1 MASASLQRLPV
12 QMLGDLVSPRAL
24 ERILQDAAQAR
35 GSTLDTLDPAMLEDI
50 LKREVFKRLQLSVP
64 APLAKKRVSE
74 VLNELMKTTQERQ
87 LPSPVVSSLG
97 GLEEGAR
104 RFTLY
109 FDWPETQRLRGVLS
123 VARQEEKEGRDISAL
138 VLEGQNLIEVMD
150 RRLQEGLVEQGQDLA
165 ELRATFARVQGM
177 GGKEVRRLET
187 LIGQIDEA
195 QSQGTLLPGEVERA
209 RNITFNLRKLLESSV
224 VQAVQNVDTAEIPTS
239 ATILD
244 PDAQARVLALEQQ
257 HAAQQLGTLEREFA
271 ALLQARPD
279 LRAQHD
285 ALRGLQH
292 GNQLT
297 ADTVENWREQLK
309 FERETVLG
317 EQRSRLT
324 QLETALAGAVSG
336 ADMRIALDSARHLL
350 DMGSL
355 ATDELQE
362 LSAMHESLQAGVN
375 AQSQLAAQRE
385 LLDIERSA
393 RNVLGASAELAPLL
407 AQARADLAQGREA
420 DVAALWGLLE
430 RRMGAAAQEREDF
443 DARADRVVQEYDTVR
458 SLAGETTQK
467 LGRLADTLRAQRR
480 LGRMSAQA
488 RERYEQTLLDAEALL
503 AEAHAEYRA
512 AQEVTA
518 TFGQDALSGLL
529 DVFDFEE
536 AADTGLLAAAPT
548 TAPADPFAALGTFPA
563 TPAPAAAP
571 TPAPTPAP
579 APAMSASAL
588 FDTLLSSIGAPAPT
602 PEPAPAPTPAP
613 ADSGAPFT
621 LPPVLTPDSE
631 QVDTWL
637 FQHGQIH
644 HGPHGPAAQGMLALL
659 TQAAALGLQRLD
671 MNDATHVW
679 SARSGAPGEWRV
691 GRAVTWTALDER
703 VGPWL
708 DTGQG

>member
-1 MASASLQRLPV
+1 MTGGALHRLPV

-35 GSTLDTLDPAMLEDI
+35 GTSIEQLEVQVLEDI

-87 LPSPVVSSLG
+87 LPTPTISSLV
-97 GLEEGAR
+97 GLEDGAR

-123 VARQEEKEGRDISAL
+123 VAKQEEKEGRDIAAL

-150 RRLQEGLVEQGQDLA
+150 RRLREGLVEQAQDLA
-165 ELRATFARVQGM
+165 ELKATFARVQGM
-177 GGKEVRRLET
+177 GGREVRRLDT

-195 QSQGTLLPGEVERA
+195 QQQGTLLPGEVERA

-224 VQAVQNVDTAEIPTS
+224 VQTVENVDTAEIPTS

-244 PDAQARVLALEQQ
+244 PDAQARVLALEQE
-257 HAAQQLGTLEREFA
+257 HAAQQLGKLDREFT
-271 ALLQARPD
+271 ALLDARPD

-285 ALRGLQH
+285 ALRSLQH

-309 FERETVLG
+309 FERTTLLA
-317 EQRSRLT
+317 EQQT
-324 QLETALAGAVSG
+324 QLMRLESALSGVATG

-350 DMGSL
+350 DIGSL

-362 LSAMHESLQAGVN
+362 LRTMQESLRAGVN
-375 AQSQLAAQRE
+375 AQAQLATQRE
-385 LLDIERSA
+385 LLDIERSG
-393 RNVLGASAELAPLL
+393 RNVAGASAELAPLL
-407 AQARADLAQGREA
+407 AQARAALAQGQEPDIA
-420 DVAALWGLLE
+420 TLWSLLE

-488 RERYEQTLLDAEALL
+488 RERYEQTLHDAEALL

-536 AADTGLLAAAPT
+536 ATDTNLFAAAP
-548 TAPADPFAALGTFPA
+548 DPS
-563 TPAPAAAP
+563 AAP
-571 TPAPTPAP
+571 LPPVNITPSNTGQVAP
-579 APAMSASAL
+579 SASSL
-588 FDTLLSSIGAPAPT
+588 FDTLLSSITPGGATPASAPVAGGSASTPAPT
-602 PEPAPAPTPAP
+602 GFPTSFSLPDTTAPSQEA
-613 ADSGAPFT
+613 
-621 LPPVLTPDSE
+621 VE
-631 QVDTWL
+631 TWL
-637 FQHGQIH
+637 FQGGQIQ
-644 HGPHGPAAQGMLALL
+644 HGPQDTAAQGMAALL
-659 TQAAALGLQRLD
+659 AQASALGLQRLD
-671 MNDATHVW
+671 MNDAAHVW
-679 SARSGAPGEWRV
+679 SARSSAPGEWRL

-708 DTGQG
+708 DTGEG

>member
-87 LPSPVVSSLG
+87 LPSPVVSSLV

-195 QSQGTLLPGEVERA
+195 QSRGTLLPGEVERA

-317 EQRSRLT
+317 EQRSRLA

-350 DMGSL
+350 NMGSL

-375 AQSQLAAQRE
+375 AQSQLAAQRNCWTSNA
-385 LLDIERSA
+385 RPGTCWAPA
-393 RNVLGASAELAPLL
+393 RNSRRCSRRP
-407 AQARADLAQGREA
+407 ARTS
-420 DVAALWGLLE
+420 
-430 RRMGAAAQEREDF
+430 RR
-443 DARADRVVQEYDTVR
+443 DARRTSRPSGACWN
-458 SLAGETTQK
+458 A
-467 LGRLADTLRAQRR
+467 AWAPPRR
-480 LGRMSAQA
+480 NA
-488 RERYEQTLLDAEALL
+488 RT
-503 AEAHAEYRA
+503 
-512 AQEVTA
+512 
-518 TFGQDALSGLL
+518 S
-529 DVFDFEE
+529 
-536 AADTGLLAAAPT
+536 
-548 TAPADPFAALGTFPA
+548 
-563 TPAPAAAP
+563 
-571 TPAPTPAP
+571 TPAPTGSCRSTTRSAVWPARP
-579 APAMSASAL
+579 PRNSGNWPTRCAPSAA
-588 FDTLLSSIGAPAPT
+588 
-602 PEPAPAPTPAP
+602 
-613 ADSGAPFT
+613 
-621 LPPVLTPDSE
+621 
-631 QVDTWL
+631 W
-637 FQHGQIH
+637 
-644 HGPHGPAAQGMLALL
+644 AA
-659 TQAAALGLQRLD
+659 
-671 MNDATHVW
+671 
-679 SARSGAPGEWRV
+679 
-691 GRAVTWTALDER
+691 
-703 VGPWL
+703 
-708 DTGQG
+708 

>member
-87 LPSPVVSSLG
+87 LPSLVVSSLG

-138 VLEGQNLIEVMD
+138 VVEGQNLIEVMD

-224 VQAVQNVDTAEIPTS
+224 VQTVQNVDTAEIPTS

-244 PDAQARVLALEQQ
+244 PDAQARVLALEQA
-257 HAAQQLGTLEREFA
+257 HAAQQLGTLEREFT
-271 ALLQARPD
+271 ALLDARPD

-309 FERETVLG
+309 FERDTVLA
-317 EQRSRLT
+317 EQRSRLA
-324 QLETALAGAVSG
+324 QLETALAGVVSS

-407 AQARADLAQGREA
+407 AQARAELAQGRAA
-420 DVAALWGLLE
+420 DVTALWSLLE

-443 DARADRVVQEYDTVR
+443 DARADQVVQEYDTVR
-458 SLAGETTQK
+458 SLAGETTQQ

-536 AADTGLLAAAPT
+536 AADTSLLAAAPT
-548 TAPADPFAALGTFPA
+548 PAPDPFAALGTLPAAPVTPPA
-563 TPAPAAAP
+563 TA
-571 TPAPTPAP
+571 PAP
-579 APAMSASAL
+579 APTLSASAL
-588 FDTLLSSIGAPAPT
+588 FDTLLSSIGTPAAAPAS
-602 PEPAPAPTPAP
+602 APAEPDAS
-613 ADSGAPFT
+613 AAGFS
-621 LPPVLTPDSE
+621 LPQVPTPDSE
-631 QVDTWL
+631 AVDTWL

-644 HGPHGPAAQGMLALL
+644 HGPHEPVAQGMLALL
-659 TQAAALGLQRLD
+659 TQATALGLQRLD

-679 SARSGAPGEWRV
+679 SARSSAPGEWRI

-708 DTGQG
+708 DTGES

>member
-87 LPSPVVSSLG
+87 LPSLVVSSLG

-138 VLEGQNLIEVMD
+138 VVEGQNLIEVMD

-224 VQAVQNVDTAEIPTS
+224 VQTVQNVDTAEIPTS

-244 PDAQARVLALEQQ
+244 PDAQARVLALEQA
-257 HAAQQLGTLEREFA
+257 HAAQQLGTLEREFT
-271 ALLQARPD
+271 ALLDARPD

-309 FERETVLG
+309 FERDTVLA
-317 EQRSRLT
+317 EQRSRLA
-324 QLETALAGAVSG
+324 QLETALAGVVSS

-407 AQARADLAQGREA
+407 AQARAELAQGRAA
-420 DVAALWGLLE
+420 DVTALWSLLE

-458 SLAGETTQK
+458 SLAGETTQQ

-536 AADTGLLAAAPT
+536 AADTSLLAAAPT
-548 TAPADPFAALGTFPA
+548 PAPDPFAALGTLPAAPVTPPA
-563 TPAPAAAP
+563 TA
-571 TPAPTPAP
+571 PAP
-579 APAMSASAL
+579 APTLSASAL
-588 FDTLLSSIGAPAPT
+588 FDTLLSSIGTPAAAPAS
-602 PEPAPAPTPAP
+602 APAEPDAS
-613 ADSGAPFT
+613 AAGFS
-621 LPPVLTPDSE
+621 LPQVPTPDSE
-631 QVDTWL
+631 AVDTWL

-644 HGPHGPAAQGMLALL
+644 HGPHEPAAQGMLALL
-659 TQAAALGLQRLD
+659 TQATALGLQRLD

-679 SARSGAPGEWRV
+679 SARSSAPGEWRI

-708 DTGQG
+708 DTGEN

>member
-1 MASASLQRLPV
+1 MAGGSLHRLPV

-35 GSTLDTLDPAMLEDI
+35 GSSLDHLEVQVLEDI

-87 LPSPVVSSLG
+87 LPTPTISSLV

-123 VARQEEKEGRDISAL
+123 VAKQEEKEGRDISAL

-150 RRLQEGLVEQGQDLA
+150 RRLREGLVEQAQDLA
-165 ELRATFARVQGM
+165 ELKATFARVQGM
-177 GGKEVRRLET
+177 GGREVRRLDT

-195 QSQGTLLPGEVERA
+195 QQQGTLLPGEVERA

-224 VQAVQNVDTAEIPTS
+224 VQTVENVDNAEIPTS

-244 PDAQARVLALEQQ
+244 PEAQARVLALEQA
-257 HAAQQLGTLEREFA
+257 HAAQQLGKLEREFT
-271 ALLQARPD
+271 ALLDARPD

-285 ALRGLQH
+285 ALRNLQH

-309 FERETVLG
+309 FERTTLLA
-317 EQRSRLT
+317 EQQT
-324 QLETALAGAVSG
+324 QLMRLESALSGVAAG

-350 DMGSL
+350 DIGSL

-362 LSAMHESLQAGVN
+362 LRTMHESLQAGVN
-375 AQSQLAAQRE
+375 AQAQLATQRE

-393 RNVLGASAELAPLL
+393 RNVTGASAELAPLL
-407 AQARADLAQGREA
+407 AQARAALAQGQEP
-420 DVAALWGLLE
+420 DVATLWSLLE

-458 SLAGETTQK
+458 NLAGETTQT

-488 RERYEQTLLDAEALL
+488 RERYAQTLLDAEALL

-536 AADTGLLAAAPT
+536 ATDTNLFAAAP
-548 TAPADPFAALGTFPA
+548 DPS
-563 TPAPAAAP
+563 AAP
-571 TPAPTPAP
+571 PPVNITPSNAGQPAQ
-579 APAMSASAL
+579 SASSL
-588 FDTLLSSIGAPAPT
+588 FDTLLSSITPAATSAPAAQASAPASAAA
-602 PEPAPAPTPAP
+602 PAAFPASFSLPDVPAPAQE
-613 ADSGAPFT
+613 
-621 LPPVLTPDSE
+621 PVE
-631 QVDTWL
+631 TWL
-637 FQHGQIH
+637 FLNGQIQ
-644 HGPHGPAAQGMLALL
+644 HGPHDPAAQGMGTLL
-659 TQAAALGLQRLD
+659 VQASALGLQRLD
-671 MNDATHVW
+671 MNDAAHVW
-679 SARSGAPGEWRV
+679 SARSSAPGEWRL

-708 DTGQG
+708 DTGES

>member
-97 GLEEGAR
+97 GLEDGAR

-165 ELRATFARVQGM
+165 ELRATFTRVQGM

-244 PDAQARVLALEQQ
+244 PDAQARVLALEQA

-271 ALLQARPD
+271 PLMQARPD

-317 EQRSRLT
+317 EQRSRLA

-407 AQARADLAQGREA
+407 AQARAELAQGREA
-420 DVAALWGLLE
+420 DVAALWNLLE

-536 AADTGLLAAAPT
+536 ATDTSLLAAAPT
-548 TAPADPFAALGTFPA
+548 PSADPFAALGTLPAAPVTPPA
-563 TPAPAAAP
+563 TA
-571 TPAPTPAP
+571 PAP
-579 APAMSASAL
+579 APTLSASAL
-588 FDTLLSSIGAPAPT
+588 FDTLLSSIGTPAA
-602 PEPAPAPTPAP
+602 PAPAPAP
-613 ADSGAPFT
+613 AEPAGFPAAFS
-621 LPPVLTPDSE
+621 LPQVPTPDSE
-631 QVDTWL
+631 AVTTWL

-644 HGPHGPAAQGMLALL
+644 HGPHEPAAQAMLALL
-659 TQAAALGLQRLD
+659 TQASALGLQRLD

-679 SARSGAPGEWRV
+679 SARSSAPGEWRL

-708 DTGQG
+708 DTGEN

>member
-87 LPSPVVSSLG
+87 LPSLVVSSLG

-138 VLEGQNLIEVMD
+138 VVEGQNLIEVMD

-224 VQAVQNVDTAEIPTS
+224 VQTVQNVDTAEIPTS

-244 PDAQARVLALEQQ
+244 PDAQARVLALEQA
-257 HAAQQLGTLEREFA
+257 HAAQQLGTLEREFT
-271 ALLQARPD
+271 ALLDARPD

-309 FERETVLG
+309 FERDTVLA
-317 EQRSRLT
+317 EQRSRLA
-324 QLETALAGAVSG
+324 QLETALAGVVSS

-407 AQARADLAQGREA
+407 AQARAELAQGRAA
-420 DVAALWGLLE
+420 DVTALWSLLE

-458 SLAGETTQK
+458 SLAGETTQQ

-536 AADTGLLAAAPT
+536 AADTSLLAAAPT
-548 TAPADPFAALGTFPA
+548 PAPDPFAALGTL
-563 TPAPAAAP
+563 PAAP
-571 TPAPTPAP
+571 VTPPVTAPAP
-579 APAMSASAL
+579 APTLSASAL
-588 FDTLLSSIGAPAPT
+588 FDTLLSSIGTPAAAPAS
-602 PEPAPAPTPAP
+602 APAEPDAS
-613 ADSGAPFT
+613 AAGFS
-621 LPPVLTPDSE
+621 LPQVPTPDSE
-631 QVDTWL
+631 AVDTWL

-644 HGPHGPAAQGMLALL
+644 HGPHEPAAQGMLALL
-659 TQAAALGLQRLD
+659 TQATALGLQRLD

-679 SARSGAPGEWRV
+679 SARSSAPGEWRI

-708 DTGQG
+708 DTGEN

>member
-1 MASASLQRLPV
+1 MASVSLQRLPV

-35 GSTLDTLDPAMLEDI
+35 GSTLDTLDPAALEDI

-87 LPSPVVSSLG
+87 MPSPVVSSLV

-109 FDWPETQRLRGVLS
+109 FDWPETQRLRGVLT
-123 VARQEEKEGRDISAL
+123 VAKQEEKEGRDISAL

-150 RRLQEGLVEQGQDLA
+150 RRLQEGLIEQGQDLA

-187 LIGQIDEA
+187 LITQIDEA

-244 PDAQARVLALEQQ
+244 PEAQARVLALEQA

-317 EQRSRLT
+317 EQRAHLARL
-324 QLETALAGAVSG
+324 EAALAGAISG

-362 LSAMHESLQAGVN
+362 LSAMQESLQAGVN
-375 AQSQLAAQRE
+375 AQSQLATQRE

-393 RNVLGASAELAPLL
+393 RNVVGASAELAPLL
-407 AQARADLAQGREA
+407 AQARADLAQGQEP
-420 DVAALWGLLE
+420 DVAALWSLLE

-443 DARADRVVQEYDTVR
+443 DARADRVVREYDTVR

-488 RERYEQTLLDAEALL
+488 RERYEQTLHDAEALL

-536 AADTGLLAAAPT
+536 ATDTSLM
-548 TAPADPFAALGTFPA
+548 
-563 TPAPAAAP
+563 AAAP
-571 TPAPTPAP
+571 TPAPDPFVALGTLPATPPPVTPAP
-579 APAMSASAL
+579 APAPAVSASAL
-588 FDTLLSSIGAPAPT
+588 FDTLLSSIGAP
-602 PEPAPAPTPAP
+602 PAPPAP
-613 ADSGAPFT
+613 SPAPDAPNDPAPFTASFT
-621 LPPVLTPDSE
+621 LPPVATPQSE
-631 QVDTWL
+631 PVETWL
-637 FQHGQIH
+637 FRNGQFER
-644 HGPHGPAAQGMLALL
+644 GPRDPAAQGMLTLL
-659 TQAAALGLQRLD
+659 TQASALGLQRLD

-679 SARSGAPGEWRV
+679 SARSSAPGEWRL

-708 DTGQG
+708 DTGEG